1 MWKIHLYEHAY
12 ILNMWKDIISWYTLY
27 TNIKNYKT
35 LSIFS
40 CFFFNF
46 SAVQCIPKKNCT
58 LWKLYNCV
66 CVCVFHK
73 KKEFLLFF
81 SIKNKPVKNYVFLVY
96 HTFFCCLLYFY
107 VVVGIIIHTMLVVCL
122 YKIFTKMCVS
132 NKECITCDSH
142 VFFMMHNNT
151 F

>member
-35 LSIFS
+35 LSM
-40 CFFFNF
+40 FFFVFF
-46 SAVQCIPKKNCT
+46 SAVQCIPKELYSLK
-58 LWKLYNCV
+58 KLYNCV

-73 KKEFLLFF
+73 IIKKRVFAFFF

-96 HTFFCCLLYFY
+96 HIFFYCCCR
-107 VVVGIIIHTMLVVCL
+107 HHNTMLVVCL
-122 YKIFTKMCVS
+122 YNFFTKMCVS